1 MSVAGA
7 RPGVVLSLIFATILL
22 DFVGFSILIP
32 VLPLYAE
39 DLGASKIEVG
49 LILSLYSLGLVLFLP
64 FWGWVSDRIG
74 RRPVILFCLLGTT
87 GYFGFLAVADSVGEI
102 YVARALGGF
111 FGASIGTAQAY
122 ITDITA
128 PEDRARG
135 MGLIGAAFGLGFV
148 LGNVIGGVLHDLHP
162 ILPFLTTAGLALVNF
177 LVAFALLP
185 ESRPLPATRAGLR
198 GLGRALIPT
207 PLQLFAGAHSTRMRL
222 YLYLF
227 FHIFAAF
234 SALEAMFPLWAR
246 ETFGWGAREIGL
258 YLGYLGVIIGGTQ
271 LILIGRLTAT
281 YGEVPLVILGLAF
294 TGISMVL
301 LPLADSLWPL
311 VLVGAGV
318 AFGNGIAFPTF
329 TSLFSK
335 ACGVEDAGEF
345 LGHSQS
351 MAQTGRALGPYW
363 GGWAMGSIGGGAPL
377 FLGGLGVLSALGIF
391 LLGRGILVSGAD
403 VKEAQIPGY
412 SEPDKSGESVRSE

>member
-1 MSVAGA
+1 MPPQST
-7 RPGVVLSLIFATILL
+7 RPGIVLALIFATILL

-49 LILSLYSLGLVLFLP
+49 LLLSLDSIGLVLFLP

-74 RRPVILFCLLGTT
+74 RRPVILVCLLGTAA
-87 GYFGFLAVADSVGEI
+87 YFGLLAVARTIPEI
-102 YVARALGGF
+102 YLARALGGF

-122 ITDITA
+122 ITDITT

-148 LGNVIGGVLHDLHP
+148 LGNVIGGVLHEVHP
-162 ILPFLTTAGLALVNF
+162 KAPFYTTGAIALANF
-177 LVAFALLP
+177 VAAFFLLP
-185 ESRPLPATRAGLR
+185 ESRPSHPTIGSLR

-207 PLQLFAGAHSTRMRL
+207 PIQLFAGAHSNRTRL

-246 ETFGWGAREIGL
+246 ERFGWGTLQIGL
-258 YLGYLGVIIGGTQ
+258 FLGYLGVVISATQ
-271 LILIGRLTAT
+271 GLLIGRLSQR
-281 YGEVPLVILGLAF
+281 YSEVPLVILGLAF
-294 TGISMVL
+294 TGGAMML
-301 LPLADSLWPL
+301 LPATYSLGTL
-311 VLVGAGV
+311 MIVGGVL

-335 ACGVEDAGEF
+335 VCGVDDAGEF

-377 FLGGLGVLSALGIF
+377 FLGGLGVLAALGIF
-391 LLGRGILVSGAD
+391 LAGRSVLVPRPEDPKPPS
-403 VKEAQIPGY
+403 Y
-412 SEPDKSGESVRSE
+412 SERGGSGESLRSEP